1 MTLDTLLP
9 PICLS
14 ETDCSELGRPHPPQ
28 LLHDAIVAVR
38 LDHVVE
44 VEVSNTDLLSEA
56 VSSNAEMSSIGRS
69 QALLVL
75 LRPKKVDGMYG
86 TVLLRELEKMACKSR
101 LRSLWSRDL
110 DSLTECLQ
118 PLLFPE
124 HLRLR

>member
-1 MTLDTLLP
+1 MGLEGP
-9 PICLS
+9 YS
-14 ETDCSELGRPHPPQ
+14 PQ

-56 VSSNAEMSSIGRS
+56 VSSNAEMSSIGCS

-75 LRPKKVDGMYG
+75 LRSKKVDGMYG
-86 TVLLRELEKMACKSR
+86 TVLLRELEKMAFKSR

-124 HLRLR
+124 HFGAEIRVELSRTT